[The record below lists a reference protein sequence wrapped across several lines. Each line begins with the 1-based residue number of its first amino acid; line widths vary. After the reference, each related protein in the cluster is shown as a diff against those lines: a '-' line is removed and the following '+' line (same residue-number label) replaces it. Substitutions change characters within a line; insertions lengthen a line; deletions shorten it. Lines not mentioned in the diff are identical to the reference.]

1 MKKLFMEMMRY
12 IKMGLFLFWY
22 GNTMAKSRMIRR
34 RSMLLSRP
42 HPKASDAE
50 GTGSN
55 QQETSC
61 TSGTRMRGPDASF
74 GLIGGGCVGVGIG
87 SFGVD
92 VYGRPGPMI

>member
-22 GNTMAKSRMIRR
+22 GNTTGEIKDDSEEINALIKTT
-34 RSMLLSRP
+34 
-42 HPKASDAE
+42 PKTSDTE
-50 GTGSN
+50 GTDSN

-61 TSGTRMRGPDASF
+61 TSGTRMRRPDASF